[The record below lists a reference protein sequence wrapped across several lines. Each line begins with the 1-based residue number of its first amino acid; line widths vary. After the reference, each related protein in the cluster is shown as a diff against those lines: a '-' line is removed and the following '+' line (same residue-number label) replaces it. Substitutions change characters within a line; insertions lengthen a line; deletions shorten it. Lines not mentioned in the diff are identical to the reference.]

1 MSGTQSHPQ
10 DSDRRGKLSIWIR
23 WVAPAAIPLAMAANL
38 LRPSPE
44 EDVKAEL
51 RSLKAVMPEAQLF
64 SEKGGSPPY
73 YRAYRS
79 GDEGRPV
86 GLCFATTD
94 VVPEVVGYAGPVK
107 LMVGMDSSGVIT
119 GVEIIEHNETP
130 SYIKGIYEP
139 RFTDQFE
146 GKSITEP
153 FQIGED
159 LDGITRATVTVEAIY
174 SSVREGGRRMA
185 KEVLG
190 LQIPGSPGAP
200 ALPWMDLVFLMVIAG
215 VGTIGFVT
223 SKRLL
228 RYVTLVLVAILL
240 GFLRST
246 FLSAVNLSNSLLLR
260 FPPFRSNLL
269 WWVLVGVAGVI
280 ALLFGRV
287 YCGWLCPFGAVEE
300 FLGRLRRPKLRIS
313 QSVDWRARAL
323 KYWVLWGVLILS
335 LLLASSALTNYE
347 PFATLFNL
355 GGRFIN
361 WVLVAVV
368 LMGAL
373 LIFRFWC
380 RYFCPVGAIL
390 ALVSRVSLLKLRAK
404 EACPECRICVDVCPV
419 GAIVPEGKE
428 RVRIDAGECIQCNEC
443 IVACPRGILTRKR

>member
-1 MSGTQSHPQ
+1 M
-10 DSDRRGKLSIWIR
+10 SIWIR
-23 WVAPAAIPLAMAANL
+23 YVAPAAIPLAMVANL
-38 LRPSPE
+38 LRPSGE
-44 EDVKAEL
+44 ENVEAEL
-51 RSLKAVMPEAQLF
+51 RSLKTVMPEAQLF
-64 SEKGGSPPY
+64 SEKGGSPPH

-79 GDEGRPV
+79 GEEGRPI
-86 GLCFATTD
+86 GFCFTTTD
-94 VVPEVVGYAGPVK
+94 VVPEIVGYAGPIK
-107 LMVGMDSSGVIT
+107 LMVGMDGSGVIT

-130 SYIKGIYEP
+130 SYIKGIHEP
-139 RFTDQFE
+139 WFTDQFE
-146 GKSITEP
+146 GKSVTEP
-153 FQIGED
+153 FRIGED

-174 SSVREGGRRMA
+174 SSVRDGGRRVA

-190 LQIPGSPGAP
+190 LEIPGSAGAS
-200 ALPWMDLVFLMVIAG
+200 ALPWVDLVFLTVIAG
-215 VGTIGFVT
+215 LGTIGFVT
-223 SKRLL
+223 SRRLL

-260 FPPFRSNLL
+260 FPPFKNNVL
-269 WWVLVGVAGVI
+269 WWMLVGVVGVTT
-280 ALLFGRV
+280 LLFGRV

-313 QSVDWRARAL
+313 ESTDPRARAL

-335 LLLASSALTNYE
+335 LLLGSSALTNYE

-355 GGRFIN
+355 AGRSIN
-361 WVLVAVV
+361 WILVAVV
-368 LMGAL
+368 LGCAL
-373 LIFRFWC
+373 VMFRFWC

-419 GAIVPEGKE
+419 GAIVREGKQG
-428 RVRIDAGECIQCNEC
+428 VRIDAGECIQCNEC
-443 IVACPRGILTRKR
+443 VVACPRGILTRKR